1 VPRLRTSKLAH
12 GRETVR
18 LNILQSAITEAV
30 RTFDSDCE
38 LFMGV
43 FVEKTTAKSKTDA
56 NWTVKGIK
64 YGKADREKCTKA
76 LATIV
81 ESMQREFNLSEGQ

>member
-1 VPRLRTSKLAH
+1 
-12 GRETVR
+12 
-18 LNILQSAITEAV
+18 
-30 RTFDSDCE
+30 
-38 LFMGV
+38 MGV